1 MLTFKQQMLLKFVH
15 MAVSL
20 MFWGLNG
27 ALALLTLL
35 QTGSFMIT
43 ICEMF
48 FTILWLGTRHQ
59 NLVQHFYITFFIFA
73 IQMVLLILLLCLLAC
88 LFLPAL
94 PDVVS
99 ILLITPLFTVT
110 RLHGPLARYI
120 NCRLRMRRECRERFP
135 RHRGLAI
142 PTCITARAWIN
153 VIINNVPE
161 KCGILKMRFYTY
173 TISNCRDFPM
183 GIPIL
188 IRLHRYLEAAPQKFV
203 PTTLT
208 W

>member
-48 FTILWLGTRHQ
+48 FYHSMAWYKTPKFGSAFLH
-59 NLVQHFYITFFIFA
+59 NVFYFCNSNGFA
-73 IQMVLLILLLCLLAC
+73 DFVVVLAC

-94 PDVVS
+94 SDVVS
-99 ILLITPLFTVT
+99 ILLKTPLCTVT

-183 GIPIL
+183 GIPML
-188 IRLHRYLEAAPQKFV
+188 VRLHRYLEAAPKKFV
-203 PTTLT
+203 PTT
-208 W
+208 